1 MRQMLRTA
9 AIAWAAL
16 SSAVVWAEIGYVVKA
31 MPDDRKLAITITIP
45 DVQGTV
51 DLQMPNWA
59 PGAYI
64 LTDNWRRVQD
74 LKAGD
79 GGSKD
84 AKVEKVNDYT
94 WRLEGAPGSFSVTYS
109 IALDPVDG
117 VMHYSGPSTY
127 LYVVDRKTEACRLKI
142 ETPEGKWPIAVG
154 LNEAGGK
161 KDEFVAPDYDVL
173 ADNPV
178 TMGAFLQDTYTFG
191 GKTHYIAYR
200 GAAKS
205 QVDRERV
212 KKACLD
218 ITKTQV
224 EFWKSQP
231 YDKYVWHFAVREGV
245 DGAGGLEHLSSTA
258 ISMAA
263 GAGPGV
269 ISVFSHEF
277 FHLWNVKRVRSK
289 PLGPFDYTKLPKTG
303 ALWWLEGVTDYYA
316 ALLLQRSGW
325 DPVDLFYREL
335 QQQVA
340 TTRANPRRLEVS
352 PYDASFRVGEA
363 ANGRGNSSG
372 FGVNYYN
379 TGWVCGLLLDLE
391 IRAQTG
397 GKASLDDV
405 CRALWEICKDNQPGF
420 EEDAIRQFCVKI
432 GGEKLGDFYDRIIM
446 KPGELPVE
454 ETLAKVG
461 LQMTEVDEPTVE
473 VGFAWVA
480 DREQNRIRVRRVDES
495 AKEVLKEGDLI
506 IEVDGKA
513 MEGTGFRLNGAMTN
527 ALRGAKAGTGIK
539 LKIDRGGQTSE
550 VTVTPAAGTRKV
562 KRVVPLS
569 GASADQVR
577 LREGWL
583 KGK

>member
-1 MRQMLRTA
+1 MNSMLR
-9 AIAWAAL
+9 AL
-16 SSAVVWAEIGYVVKA
+16 FLAGAPLSAVAAWAEIGYLVKA
-31 MPDDRKLAITITIP
+31 MPEERKLAITITIP
-45 DVQGTV
+45 DVKEAV

-64 LTDNWRRVQD
+64 LVDSWRRVQD
-74 LKAGD
+74 LKAAD
-79 GGSKD
+79 GSGKD
-84 AKVEKVNDYT
+84 ASVEKVNDYT
-94 WRLEGAPGSFSVTYS
+94 WRLKGAPGSFSVTYS
-109 IALDPVDG
+109 VSLDPADG

-154 LNEAGGK
+154 LNEAEGK

-178 TMGAFLQDTYTFG
+178 TMGAFLMDTYTFG
-191 GKTHYIAYR
+191 GKPHYIVYR

-231 YDKYVWHFAVREGV
+231 YDKYVWHFAVREGT

-269 ISVFSHEF
+269 ISVMSHEF

-316 ALLLQRSGW
+316 ALLLHRNGW
-325 DPVDLFYREL
+325 SSEDAFLREL

-340 TTRANPRRLEVS
+340 TTRANPRRLEIS
-352 PYDASFRVGEA
+352 PYDSSYRVGEA

-405 CRALWEICKDNQPGF
+405 CLALWEICKDNQPGF
-420 EEDAIRQFCVKI
+420 EEDAIRRFCVKV
-432 GGEKLGDFYDRIIM
+432 GGEKLGDYYDKIIM

-454 ETLAKVG
+454 EALAKVG
-461 LQMTEVDEPTVE
+461 LQMAEVDEPTV
-473 VGFAWVA
+473 VLGFAWVA
-480 DREQNRIRVRRVDES
+480 DREKNRIRVRGVEDS
-495 AKEVLKEGDLI
+495 AKDALKEGDLVL
-506 IEVDGKA
+506 EVDGKPV
-513 MEGTGFRLNGAMTN
+513 EGTGFRLNGAMTN
-527 ALRGAKAGTGIK
+527 ALRGAKAGVGLK
-539 LKIDRGGQTSE
+539 LKIDREGQTLE
-550 VTVTPAAGTRKV
+550 VTVTPTAGTRKAR
-562 KRVVPLS
+562 RVVPLAGS
-569 GASADQVR
+569 SSDQVR